1 MGLWTYR
8 LKRCVHKVGG
18 IGFHN
23 MLDKKQ
29 EKKLENMTVFLQLNK
44 KTLSLGISDW
54 KNINL
59 SS

>member
-8 LKRCVHKVGG
+8 LKRCVQKVGG

-29 EKKLENMTVFLQLNK
+29 EKELENMTVFLQLNK
-44 KTLSLGISDW
+44 KHLVQAYQIGKT
-54 KNINL
+54 
-59 SS
+59 